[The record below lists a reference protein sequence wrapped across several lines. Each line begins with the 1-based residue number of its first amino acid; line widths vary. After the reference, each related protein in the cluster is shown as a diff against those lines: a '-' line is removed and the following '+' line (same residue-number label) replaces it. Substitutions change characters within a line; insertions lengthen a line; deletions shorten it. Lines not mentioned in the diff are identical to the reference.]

1 MGRDICMYRH
11 NSYVAS
17 QCRQKIYIIWLPWNT
32 PYHANLLGVLHVVA
46 MLAVVAWWYAAQLW
60 HVLFLFLQS
69 STIWKQMAGE
79 KISEFL
85 MVIKYTARKG
95 SSHSGTMSS
104 YIHYTNSTP
113 LATSLMQCLCW
124 RWITFYCCAGPKHC
138 DWFALDWHISYMGN
152 RMPRKKMFLTFS
164 RYLGCFPCFSAW
176 NNNMNMKHHVPN
188 PYPSMSFDPKPR
200 VWWERGQQA
209 SVFQNSW

>member
-1 MGRDICMYRH
+1 MSTENIHYMTSMKHTLSCEPPW
-11 NSYVAS
+11 SVACS
-17 QCRQKIYIIWLPWNT
+17 SDACCS
-32 PYHANLLGVLHVVA
+32 
-46 MLAVVAWWYAAQLW
+46 MAWWYAAQLW

-152 RMPRKKMFLTFS
+152 RMPRKKNVSYFFKVFGVFPMLFS
-164 RYLGCFPCFSAW
+164 
-176 NNNMNMKHHVPN
+176 MK
-188 PYPSMSFDPKPR
+188 
-200 VWWERGQQA
+200 Q
-209 SVFQNSW
+209 